1 MAGFEVRRT
10 NGRWSFR
17 AQGCCGNLS
26 AWERE
31 YERAFAKQVLGDH
44 GRIEW
49 SADGIASLV
58 DKRGKRHSI
67 DHAVAAALDTAHTLS
82 AT

>member
-1 MAGFEVRRT
+1 MASFHVRRV

-31 YERAFAKQVLGDH
+31 YERAFAEQVLRDQ

-49 SADGIASLV
+49 SGEGQAWLV
-58 DKRGKRHSI
+58 DKRGKRHAI
-67 DHAVAAALDTAHTLS
+67 QPATAIALHGVQPV
-82 AT
+82 